1 VTIKKAPF
9 YWKEG
14 KNFLS
19 KKDKVL
25 KKIINKFDGFLTT
38 RRDPFFSLC
47 RSIVGQQ
54 ISVKAADAVWLK
66 FEKKLGAINPG
77 NVLKVNKKT
86 LRDCGFSGQKIDYLR
101 ILSKAFLNGD
111 INLKYLNKLSD
122 EEAIKYLIRLK
133 GIGRWTAQM
142 FLIFNLRR
150 KNIFPEKDIGLLKAI
165 CNQYKKKYPLSKTQI
180 DIFKKKWAPYSTIA
194 TWYMWRSIDP
204 VPVEY

>member
-1 VTIKKAPF
+1 VTIKKPPN
-9 YWKEG
+9 YWKDG

-25 KKIINKFDGFLTT
+25 KKIIGKFDGFLKT
-38 RRDPFFSLC
+38 RKDPFFSLC

-54 ISVKAADAVWLK
+54 ISVKAADAVWMK
-66 FEKKLGAINPG
+66 FEKKIGIINPG
-77 NVLKVNKKT
+77 NVLKVSKQT
-86 LRDCGFSGQKIDYLR
+86 LRGCGFSRQKIDYLR
-101 ILSKAFLNGD
+101 VLSKAFLDGD
-111 INLKYLNKLSD
+111 LNLKYLNKLSD

-150 KNIFPEKDIGLLKAI
+150 KDIFPEKDIGLLKAI
-165 CNQYKKKYPLSKTQI
+165 CKQYKKKYPLSETQI
-180 DIFKKKWAPYSTIA
+180 GLFKRKWSPYSTIA

>member
-1 VTIKKAPF
+1 VTIKKPPN
-9 YWKEG
+9 YWKDG

-25 KKIINKFDGFLTT
+25 KKIIGKFDGFLKT
-38 RRDPFFSLC
+38 RKDPFFSLC

-54 ISVKAADAVWLK
+54 ISVKAADAVWMK
-66 FEKKLGAINPG
+66 FEKKIGIINPG
-77 NVLKVNKKT
+77 NVLKVSKQT
-86 LRDCGFSGQKIDYLR
+86 LRGCGFSRQKIDYLR
-101 ILSKAFLNGD
+101 VLSKAFLDGD
-111 INLKYLNKLSD
+111 LNLKYLNKLSD

-150 KNIFPEKDIGLLKAI
+150 KDIFPEKDIGLLKAI
-165 CNQYKKKYPLSKTQI
+165 CKQYKKKYPLSETEI
-180 DIFKKKWAPYSTIA
+180 GLFKKKWSPYSTIA

>member
-1 VTIKKAPF
+1 VIIKKAPN
-9 YWKEG
+9 YWRNG

-25 KKIINKFDGFLTT
+25 KKIINNSNGFLTT
-38 RRDPFFSLC
+38 RGNPFFSLC

-54 ISVKAADAVWLK
+54 ISVKAADAVWMK
-66 FEKKLGAINPG
+66 FEKKLVVINPS
-77 NVLKVNKKT
+77 NVFKSNKKT
-86 LRDCGFSGQKIDYLR
+86 LKSCGLSRQKVDYLR
-101 ILSKAFLNGD
+101 VLSKAFLDGD
-111 INLKYLNKLSD
+111 VNLKYLNKLSD

-150 KNIFPEKDIGLLKAI
+150 KDVFPEKDIGLLKAI
-165 CNQYKKKYPLSKTQI
+165 CKQYKKKYPLSKTQI
-180 DIFKKKWAPYSTIA
+180 DLFKKKWSPYSTIA

>member
-1 VTIKKAPF
+1 VTIKKPPN
-9 YWKEG
+9 YWKDG

-25 KKIINKFDGFLTT
+25 KKIIGKFDGFLKT
-38 RRDPFFSLC
+38 RKDPFFSLC

-54 ISVKAADAVWLK
+54 ISVKAADAVWMK
-66 FEKKLGAINPG
+66 FEKKIGIINPG
-77 NVLKVNKKT
+77 NVLKVSKQT
-86 LRDCGFSGQKIDYLR
+86 LRGCGFSRQKIDYLR
-101 ILSKAFLNGD
+101 VLSKAFLDGD
-111 INLKYLNKLSD
+111 LNLKYLNKLSD

-150 KNIFPEKDIGLLKAI
+150 KDIFPEKDIGLLKAI
-165 CNQYKKKYPLSKTQI
+165 CKQYKKKYPLSETEI
-180 DIFKKKWAPYSTIA
+180 GLFKRKWSPYSTIA

>member
-1 VTIKKAPF
+1 MTIKKPPN
-9 YWKEG
+9 YWKDG

-25 KKIINKFDGFLTT
+25 KKIIGKFDGFLKT
-38 RRDPFFSLC
+38 RKDPFFSLC

-54 ISVKAADAVWLK
+54 ISVKAADAVWMK
-66 FEKKLGAINPG
+66 FEKKIGIINPG
-77 NVLKVNKKT
+77 NVLKVSKQT
-86 LRDCGFSGQKIDYLR
+86 LRGCGFSRQKIDYLR
-101 ILSKAFLNGD
+101 VLSKAFLDGD
-111 INLKYLNKLSD
+111 LNLKYLNKLSD

-133 GIGRWTAQM
+133 GVGRWTAQM

-150 KNIFPEKDIGLLKAI
+150 KDIFPEKDIGLLKAI
-165 CNQYKKKYPLSKTQI
+165 CKQYKKKYPLSETEI
-180 DIFKKKWAPYSTIA
+180 GLFKRKWSPYSTIA

>member
-1 VTIKKAPF
+1 MTIKKPPN
-9 YWKEG
+9 YWKDG

-25 KKIINKFDGFLTT
+25 KKIIGKFDGFLKT
-38 RRDPFFSLC
+38 RKDPFFSLC

-54 ISVKAADAVWLK
+54 ISVKAADAVWMK
-66 FEKKLGAINPG
+66 FEKKIGIINPG
-77 NVLKVNKKT
+77 NVLKVSKQT
-86 LRDCGFSGQKIDYLR
+86 LRGCGFSRQKIDYLR
-101 ILSKAFLNGD
+101 VLSKAFLDGD
-111 INLKYLNKLSD
+111 LNLKYLNKLSD

-150 KNIFPEKDIGLLKAI
+150 KDIFPEKDIGLLKAI
-165 CNQYKKKYPLSKTQI
+165 CKQYKKKYPLSETQI
-180 DIFKKKWAPYSTIA
+180 GLFKRKWSPYSTIA

>member
-1 VTIKKAPF
+1 MKKPPN
-9 YWKEG
+9 YWKDG

-25 KKIINKFDGFLTT
+25 KKIIGKFDGFLKT
-38 RRDPFFSLC
+38 RKDPFFSLC

-54 ISVKAADAVWLK
+54 ISVKAADAVWMK
-66 FEKKLGAINPG
+66 FEKKIGIINPG
-77 NVLKVNKKT
+77 NVLKVSKQT
-86 LRDCGFSGQKIDYLR
+86 LRGCGFSRQKIDYLR
-101 ILSKAFLNGD
+101 VLSKAFLDGD
-111 INLKYLNKLSD
+111 LNLKYLNKLSD

-150 KNIFPEKDIGLLKAI
+150 KDIFPEKDIGLLKAI
-165 CNQYKKKYPLSKTQI
+165 CMQYKKKYPLSETQI
-180 DIFKKKWAPYSTIA
+180 GLFKRKWSPYSTIA

>member
-1 VTIKKAPF
+1 VTIKKPPN
-9 YWKEG
+9 YWKDG

-25 KKIINKFDGFLTT
+25 KKIIGKFDGFLKT
-38 RRDPFFSLC
+38 RKDPFFSLC

-54 ISVKAADAVWLK
+54 ISVKAADAVWMK
-66 FEKKLGAINPG
+66 FEKKIGIINPG
-77 NVLKVNKKT
+77 NVLKASKQT
-86 LRDCGFSGQKIDYLR
+86 LRGCGFSRQKIDYLR
-101 ILSKAFLNGD
+101 VLSKAFLDGD
-111 INLKYLNKLSD
+111 LNLKYLNKLSD

-150 KNIFPEKDIGLLKAI
+150 KDIFPEKDIGLLKAI
-165 CNQYKKKYPLSKTQI
+165 CKQYKKKYPLSETQI
-180 DIFKKKWAPYSTIA
+180 GLFKRKWSPYSTIA